1 MINFKSNCEGVQKS
15 LAFGH
20 PLLVLL
26 YFIRFFTETTLRGE
40 KMIKKKFIITKNTG
54 FARPA
59 TLLVSLAY
67 KFKSDIFLEYQGDT
81 VNLKHSTQSI
91 MEILSLGIKPGTKLY
106 IKAVGSDEIRAIQSI
121 KEYFNK
127 KGLIND

>member
-15 LAFGH
+15 LAFLGI
-20 PLLVLL
+20 LFSS
-26 YFIRFFTETTLRGE
+26 YFISFAGTTLRGE

-81 VNLKHSTQSI
+81 VNLKHSTKSI

-106 IKAVGSDEIRAIQSI
+106 IKAIGSDEIRAIQSI